1 MKPTMCRSVWGGRS
15 AAPPEFCGGA
25 TGYRLMLKRQ
35 REGAAM
41 SDPLRLEA
49 GIQMM
54 AEACPDQ
61 PAGTWDLLRS
71 VLKEGFESI
80 DGRLKELGPLERS
93 GSAAGSQRQIECV
106 GAEPEVSVVSVRV
119 EVVCA

>member
-1 MKPTMCRSVWGGRS
+1 MIFRSVWV
-15 AAPPEFCGGA
+15 AAVQRRWSFCGGP

-61 PAGTWDLLRS
+61 PVRTWDVLRS
-71 VLKEGFESI
+71 VLSEGFESI
-80 DGRLKELGPLERS
+80 DRRLKELGP
-93 GSAAGSQRQIECV
+93 V
-106 GAEPEVSVVSVRV
+106 EPERFSLP
-119 EVVCA
+119 EVNARLNALGQSRRFGS

>member
-1 MKPTMCRSVWGGRS
+1 
-15 AAPPEFCGGA
+15 
-25 TGYRLMLKRQ
+25 
-35 REGAAM
+35 M

-61 PAGTWDLLRS
+61 PAGRWDLLRT

-80 DGRLKELGPLERS
+80 DRRLNELGP
-93 GSAAGSQRQIECV
+93 V
-106 GAEPEVSVVSVRV
+106 EPERFSLQETNARLNALAQTGRLPS
-119 EVVCA
+119 